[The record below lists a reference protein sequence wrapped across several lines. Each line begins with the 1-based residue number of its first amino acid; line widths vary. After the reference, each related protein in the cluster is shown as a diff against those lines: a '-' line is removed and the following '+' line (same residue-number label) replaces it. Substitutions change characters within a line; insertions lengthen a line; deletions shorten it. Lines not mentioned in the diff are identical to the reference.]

1 MDLNSRKPTRR
12 SSKASIGSR
21 NDLESGETNKEGS
34 ETEAAP
40 HEKTSSIGYLDEDA
54 IKKLREADDHL
65 AHHVTNQL
73 ERIKRQDT
81 SSRIHDEFE
90 AQLDGA

>member
-1 MDLNSRKPTRR
+1 MDMSSRKPTRR

-21 NDLESGETNKEGS
+21 SDLESAETNKEGNDVQ
-34 ETEAAP
+34 AAP
-40 HEKTSSIGYLDEDA
+40 PGKTSSIGYLDEDA
-54 IKKLREADDHL
+54 IKKLTEADHHL